1 MKVIAELA
9 LMECKGGH
17 ATAKWQRQIQS
28 IDRSGRLSKEALLLL
43 QQLQARLGIP
53 TTRPIALPV
62 DDQPFWHR
70 TQRPFADY
78 RSAEELPSWADV
90 VIIGAGLTGAAAAY
104 HLKDARLSVVIIE
117 KGDPAGEASGRNG
130 GNFELLPENSV
141 GTYEGLAPGRFKF
154 MKKRYPHVPS
164 EVLQAVSE
172 RQASLVLGLA
182 LRNRDLL
189 KETILNEGIA
199 CDFSPKGWLHLA
211 ADEREEQGLC
221 DEVSLAAQ
229 HGQKI
234 AIWSRSKIAE
244 EFGIDTQFLG
254 RFIPGDGTYHPFK
267 FVCGELSSAL
277 HSGVSLYT
285 RTRVLRIASL
295 SPDEHRLET
304 DRGNITARRV
314 IVATNAF
321 TSELFPE
328 LTAIEPYQ
336 SQILVT
342 EHVPDRVRG
351 RIVTSDNGPVFFN
364 QPREGARNGRAPLIM
379 GGAND
384 RPMKNPS
391 SRRRS
396 PAVHAHLL
404 KLRDSFYPELAGQ
417 PPSAE
422 WIGPMA
428 FTPDGLPCIGFLRR
442 GVIVA
447 AGYNGYGGS
456 YATAAGHA
464 VAEMAVSDVVPEWL
478 PEEIFSPR
486 RLLSDEP
493 LFLTEREGLWRV
505 AVSLCRQVQSV
516 NRQLSDELTLHAA
529 ANTLAP
535 KIVDTQITSPPGEGL
550 STDGSEAES
559 LAAFDAFRKFS
570 REETHELLR
579 LMRRWDLAKGTIV
592 FTEGSPRGNCFII
605 LQGAV
610 DVSVNTRGQQ
620 QLLATLNPGSV
631 FGQMSL
637 IDGVPRSA
645 TCSIRTDAV
654 LLEIVREPCEELLSS
669 GSTLA
674 LKFLATL
681 NEGLILALRGADL
694 RLMQLEGTEAQANL

>member
-78 RSAEELPSWADV
+78 RSTEELPSWADV

-244 EFGIDTQFLG
+244 EFGIDARFLG

-277 HSGVSLYT
+277 HSGVTLYT
-285 RTRVLRIASL
+285 RTRVLRISSL
-295 SPDEHRLET
+295 KPDEHRLET

-321 TSELFPE
+321 TSELFDPG
-328 LTAIEPYQ
+328 
-336 SQILVT
+336 
-342 EHVPDRVRG
+342 DR
-351 RIVTSDNGPVFFN
+351 T
-364 QPREGARNGRAPLIM
+364 RA
-379 GGAND
+379 GS
-384 RPMKNPS
+384 S
-391 SRRRS
+391 SRTHR
-396 PAVHAHLL
+396 HL
-404 KLRDSFYPELAGQ
+404 
-417 PPSAE
+417 
-422 WIGPMA
+422 
-428 FTPDGLPCIGFLRR
+428 
-442 GVIVA
+442 
-447 AGYNGYGGS
+447 
-456 YATAAGHA
+456 
-464 VAEMAVSDVVPEWL
+464 
-478 PEEIFSPR
+478 
-486 RLLSDEP
+486 
-493 LFLTEREGLWRV
+493 
-505 AVSLCRQVQSV
+505 
-516 NRQLSDELTLHAA
+516 
-529 ANTLAP
+529 
-535 KIVDTQITSPPGEGL
+535 
-550 STDGSEAES
+550 
-559 LAAFDAFRKFS
+559 
-570 REETHELLR
+570 
-579 LMRRWDLAKGTIV
+579 
-592 FTEGSPRGNCFII
+592 
-605 LQGAV
+605 
-610 DVSVNTRGQQ
+610 
-620 QLLATLNPGSV
+620 
-631 FGQMSL
+631 
-637 IDGVPRSA
+637 
-645 TCSIRTDAV
+645 
-654 LLEIVREPCEELLSS
+654 
-669 GSTLA
+669 
-674 LKFLATL
+674 
-681 NEGLILALRGADL
+681 
-694 RLMQLEGTEAQANL
+694 